1 MSIYETNAEL
11 LKTLAHPVR
20 LEIMIEL
27 ISRGTCNVSE
37 LVGILK
43 IPQSTVSQH
52 LGKLKSQKLVMQN
65 RKGLE
70 VYYSAPK
77 SKETYIVQILLGK
90 RLVPLK

>member
-11 LKTLAHPVR
+11 LKILGHPVR

-37 LVGILK
+37 LVSILK

-52 LGKLKSQKLVMQN
+52 LGKLKSQKLVIQN
-65 RKGLE
+65 RKGLG

-77 SKETYIVQILLGK
+77 SKETYIIQILLDM
-90 RLVPLK
+90 VPLK